1 MSAQASSMLITV
13 GTTEFDELVV
23 AIDNAAFATACKNLR
38 INKLS
43 IQIGRGIH
51 EPKALLLAC
60 ESMEINANVYRYV
73 PDLEVE
79 IKAADLIISHCGA
92 GSILE
97 AVKYNKP
104 LIVVINESLQD
115 NHQTELADAM
125 SSSGYCSSTTPQHL
139 LQTLSTEFSWS
150 KHGVERLSQRNA
162 SNNIPINDPSL
173 FCKVLD
179 SMFEFSS

>member
-1 MSAQASSMLITV
+1 MSGPACSVLVTV
-13 GTTEFDELVV
+13 GTTEFDELMM
-23 AIDNAAFATACKNLR
+23 AIDNAAFATACKNLH

-43 IQIGRGIH
+43 VQIGRGIH
-51 EPKALLLAC
+51 EPNVLVTAC
-60 ESMEINANVYRYV
+60 KSMGIDAIVYRYK
-73 PDLEVE
+73 PDLEVD

-125 SSSGYCSSTTPQHL
+125 TSSGYCSSAIPRSL
-139 LQTLSTEFSWS
+139 LQILCNEFSTTRY
-150 KHGVERLSQRNA
+150 GFERSTQ
-162 SNNIPINDPSL
+162 SNTLNDIPINDPNL

-179 SMFEFSS
+179 SMFSFSS

>member
-1 MSAQASSMLITV
+1 MLITV
-13 GTTEFDELVV
+13 GTTEFDELVT
-23 AIDNAAFATACKNLR
+23 AIDNATFATACKNLR
-38 INKLS
+38 INNLS
-43 IQIGRGIH
+43 IQIGRGSH
-51 EPKALLLAC
+51 EPTVLVEAC
-60 ESMEINANVYRYV
+60 KSLGIDANVYRYK

-125 SSSGYCSSTTPQHL
+125 TSSGYCSSAIPKTL
-139 LQTLSTEFSWS
+139 LQILCSEFSTTN
-150 KHGVERLSQRNA
+150 HGIERSTQ
-162 SNNIPINDPSL
+162 SNTLKNIPINDPTL

-179 SMFEFSS
+179 SMFDFSR